1 MLIIASILDIARLAG
16 VSKTTVS
23 KVLNHQYGV
32 HEETRKKVWQAAKDL
47 HYTPNIAARALVTS
61 KTGVIGVVYDS
72 FKSPIYTELAG
83 ELESWARK
91 LGVHLVFCSC
101 NQQQASKLHYIQY
114 FMGGAADGVILFG
127 SAEDDYPVIERLM
140 AVNYPFVV
148 IENRYE
154 HLQIPNVLVDNIGG
168 ASQAVRYLHELGHR
182 QIVHVTGNMTHQVA
196 VDRCN
201 GFKQAMQELMGALAD
216 EDLIYTDGSIG
227 CGLPAAQKLLER
239 SDRPTAL
246 FAFNDLIAYEMMDE
260 LHHAGL
266 RIPEDIS
273 VIGFD
278 HLVGL
283 LSFKPGIHHL
293 TSMGQPLGE
302 MARAAMEMI
311 LSVVSGQ
318 TPEPMFQQFSPVLQE
333 GNTCSRRE
341 LHSS

>member
-1 MLIIASILDIARLAG
+1 MLIIASILDIAKLAG

-32 HEETRKKVWQAAKDL
+32 HAETRKKVWQAASEL

-83 ELESWARK
+83 QLETWARK
-91 LGVHLVFCSC
+91 EGVHLVFCSC

-154 HLQIPNVLVDNIGG
+154 QLQVPNVLVDNVGG
-168 ASQAVRYLHELGHR
+168 AEQAVRYLQELGHR
-182 QIVHVTGNMTHQVA
+182 HIAHVTGNLRHQVA

-201 GFKQAMQELMGALAD
+201 GFKKAMQELGLEPASD
-216 EDLIYTDGSIG
+216 DFIRTDGSIG
-227 CGLPAAQKLLER
+227 CGLVAARTLLER
-239 SDRPTAL
+239 ETRPTAL
-246 FAFNDLIAYEMMDE
+246 FVFNDLIAYEMMDE
-260 LHHAGL
+260 LHRAGL
-266 RIPEDIS
+266 RIPEDMS

-293 TSMGQPLGE
+293 TSMGQPLRE
-302 MARAAMEMI
+302 MARAAIEMI
-311 LSVVSGQ
+311 LSLVSGQ
-318 TPEPMFQQFSPVLQE
+318 MPEPMSQQFKPVLQE
-333 GNTCSRRE
+333 GNTCRILESK
-341 LHSS
+341 S